1 LMGEYNE
8 CLGPAAEQ
16 KLTVMVFL
24 AVLFACSPGRYYPR
38 LRVSSLFFLQF
49 FSPLRPATID
59 AKRARLVRR
68 LL

>member
-1 LMGEYNE
+1 MGHRMFQDLALSRDLMGEYNE

-38 LRVSSLFFLQF
+38 LRVSSFLQF
-49 FSPLRPATID
+49 FPL
-59 AKRARLVRR
+59 
-68 LL
+68 